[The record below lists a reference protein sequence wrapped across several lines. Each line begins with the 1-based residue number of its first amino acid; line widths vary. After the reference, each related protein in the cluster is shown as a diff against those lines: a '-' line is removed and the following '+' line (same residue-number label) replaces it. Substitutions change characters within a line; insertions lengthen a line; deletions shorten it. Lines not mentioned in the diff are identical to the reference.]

1 MLQGKHDQ
9 ALAALKEAANA
20 GIDPYTWTEKDDA
33 MAPLRSSSQYR
44 STVKAFEASQL
55 AQARE
60 QTKGRLDKPLDF
72 SFDFKLRN
80 LEDKPVSLADFKG
93 KVVLVDM
100 WGTWCGPC
108 REAIPR
114 LIEFNRRFERRGLA
128 VVGLTYEKSDPA
140 DPATRENIKEFV
152 KQAGIA
158 YPCLIGDAPTAK
170 QVPDFKGFP
179 TSLVLDLA
187 GKVRLL
193 ITENDANTLDLIEN
207 TIVVLLAEPL
217 PPSAKPK

>member
-9 ALAALKEAANA
+9 ALAVLKEAANA
-20 GIDPYTWTEKDDA
+20 GIDPYAWTEQDDA
-33 MAPLRSSSQYR
+33 MAPLRSSPQYR
-44 STVKAFEASQL
+44 STVKAFEESQL

-60 QTKGRLDKPLDF
+60 HTKDRLDKPLAF
-72 SFDFKLRN
+72 PFDFKLPN

-114 LIEFNRRFERRGLA
+114 LMEFNRKFERRGLA

-152 KQAGIA
+152 KQAGIP
-158 YPCLIGDAPTAK
+158 YPCLIGDAPTIK

-179 TSLVLDLA
+179 TSLVLDRA

-193 ITENDANTLDLIEN
+193 ITENETNSLDLIEN
-207 TIVVLLAEPL
+207 TIVVLLAEPS
-217 PPSAKPK
+217 PAAAKPK

>member
-33 MAPLRSSSQYR
+33 MAPLRSLSQYR

-72 SFDFKLRN
+72 SFDFKLPN

-114 LIEFNRRFERRGLA
+114 LMEFNRKFERRGLA
-128 VVGLTYEKSDPA
+128 VVGLTYEKSDPT

-152 KQAGIA
+152 KQAGIP

-179 TSLVLDLA
+179 TSLVLDRA